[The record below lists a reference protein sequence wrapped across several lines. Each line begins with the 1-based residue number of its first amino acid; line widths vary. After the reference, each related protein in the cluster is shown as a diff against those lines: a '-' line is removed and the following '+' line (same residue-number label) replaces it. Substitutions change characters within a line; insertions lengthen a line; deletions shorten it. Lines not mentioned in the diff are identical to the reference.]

1 MATIDFRPNKGKKV
15 TNTEKP
21 QKIYLRYRLGRNID
35 FNASVGATVLI
46 DNWDKD
52 KKRVKNR
59 TAILD
64 RHEINNLI
72 IDLTKYFEDY
82 TSQNIKNAYTPN
94 YSEVKQYFDKFFTV
108 AEPETKQKK
117 YTLFTYIDFLIN
129 KPETKRN
136 LKEGSIKNY
145 RLTKTFLERF
155 NAEVYP
161 IDFDS
166 INLEWYNDFIEWCE
180 KQNLSKNYIGKHI
193 KTLKTFLNNAIED
206 GITDNH
212 QFKSRRFKILK
223 EDADN
228 IYLTVDELYKLW
240 ELDLSKEP
248 RKENARD
255 LFLIGAFTGLR
266 VSDYNNIKP
275 ENLTQINGVEMITI
289 KTQKTNKEVAIP
301 LHPIV
306 KEILQKNNDN
316 PPPKIPDQKINEL
329 IKDIS
334 ESAGIDDIS
343 YTTIT
348 RGGKEVTVK
357 KYKFEL
363 VKTHTARRSFCTN
376 AYLNDISTLDIM
388 AISGHTSEKTFL
400 NYIKVTPEQH
410 AIRMSKHSFFQ
421 GRTHLKAV

>member
-1 MATIDFRPNKGKKV
+1 MATINFRPNKGKKV
-15 TNTEKP
+15 TDPTKP
-21 QKIYLRYRLGRNID
+21 VNIYIRYRLGRNLD
-35 FNASVGATVLI
+35 FNASIGATVLI

-59 TAILD
+59 STILD

-72 IDLTKYFEDY
+72 TNLIKHFEDF
-82 TSQNIKNAYTPN
+82 TNENLKNGYTPN
-94 YSEVKQYFDKFFTV
+94 YSEVKNHFDGYFTK
-108 AEPETKQKK
+108 AEPEPEQKND
-117 YTLFTYIDFLIN
+117 TLFSYIDYIIDR
-129 KPETKRN
+129 PETKRN

-145 RLTKTFLERF
+145 RLTKTFLKRF
-155 NAEVYP
+155 NDEVYP

-166 INLEWYNDFIEWCE
+166 INLDWYNDFVEWCE
-180 KQNLSKNYIGKHI
+180 LQNLSKNYIGKHI
-193 KTLKTFLNNAIED
+193 KTLKTFMNNAIED
-206 GITDNH
+206 GKTDNE
-212 QFKSRRFKILK
+212 QFKSSSFKILK

-228 IYLTVDELYKLW
+228 IYLTIDELYKLW

-275 ENLTQINGVEMITI
+275 ENLTQKNGVEMIKI
-289 KTQKTNKEVAIP
+289 KTKKTGKVVAIP

-306 KEILQKNNDN
+306 KEILNKNNGN
-316 PPPKIPDQKINEL
+316 PPQRIPDQKINEL
-329 IKDIS
+329 IKDVS
-334 ESAGIDDIS
+334 ESAGIDEIS

-348 RGGKEVTVK
+348 RGGKEITK
-357 KYKFEL
+357 KQYKFEL

-376 AYLNDISTLDIM
+376 AYDSDIPTLDIM

-400 NYIKVTPEQH
+400 KYIKITPEQH